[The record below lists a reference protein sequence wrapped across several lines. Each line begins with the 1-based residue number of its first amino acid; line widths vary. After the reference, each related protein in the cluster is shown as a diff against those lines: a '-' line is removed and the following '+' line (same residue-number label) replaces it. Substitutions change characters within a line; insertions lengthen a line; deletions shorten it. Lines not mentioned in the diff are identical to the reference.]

1 MQNFHYSIFITQ
13 FLSLITHHFKILH
26 LFGTITQLPSL
37 NIFHTVCRPY
47 ICHSVQLFSFFFYQ
61 YLETRKKKRPNPGE
75 ERKERKKKK
84 SKKTQ
89 GRPNPGEKKKKKQT
103 GQKVRLSYDQWVP
116 HVCLITKISLSY
128 ELRKFLKKK
137 PKMYFQF
144 S

>member
-89 GRPNPGEKKKKKQT
+89 GRPNPGEKKKKKVDWSK
-103 GQKVRLSYDQWVP
+103 GAAELWLVGPSCMFNYKNIIELWVTE
-116 HVCLITKISLSY
+116 I
-128 ELRKFLKKK
+128 
-137 PKMYFQF
+137 
-144 S
+144 